1 MQINLENDDKEKV
14 IEPNK
19 TSPLPYQDNKPQG
32 AADFYFAINA
42 TFRFILEKR
51 GVSGWIAYL
60 RDMAT
65 AYYRPVWTAW
75 REEGL
80 PAVAAY
86 LQAAFDAEPQ
96 AKFKIAETKET
107 VTLHVIE
114 CPALKHLKSSGREI
128 VAEFCQHCYHQCGTM
143 ASNAGLHMRLRGGN
157 GSCTQT
163 FSRVAPPEQNLNEI
177 HPVR

>member
-1 MQINLENDDKEKV
+1 MIQRD
-14 IEPNK
+14 K

-32 AADFYFAINA
+32 SADFYFAVNA
-42 TFRFILEKR
+42 TFRFLLKKR
-51 GVSGWIAYL
+51 GVSGWISYL

-65 AYYRPVWTAW
+65 DYYRPVWTAW
-75 REEGL
+75 REDGL
-80 PAVAAY
+80 PAVATY

-96 AKFKIAETKET
+96 AKFEIVETKET
-107 VTLHVIE
+107 VTLRVIE
-114 CPALKHLKSSGREI
+114 CPALKHLKSAGREI
-128 VAEFCQHCYHQCGTM
+128 VPEFCQHCYHQYGTM

-163 FSRVAPPEQNLNEI
+163 FSRVAPAEQNLNEI